1 MVGEGGN
8 FWAFLPPRSRAIR
21 EGIKTFKPVQAEV
34 QCGRIDGRT
43 PWDRESNV
51 FKWMQDNRYSSTF
64 IDYKPI
70 SMPDYKR
77 FKLKAAEVDYVKKFQ
92 DLNET
97 ALARLSLMRTGT

>member
-1 MVGEGGN
+1 VDASMVE
-8 FWAFLPPRSRAIR
+8 LP
-21 EGIKTFKPVQAEV
+21 GI
-34 QCGRIDGRT
+34 G
-43 PWDRESNV
+43 ESNV
-51 FKWMQDNRYSSTF
+51 FKWMQDNRYLSHI

-97 ALARLSLMRTGT
+97 ALARLSLDEDRNMMIVEAVSSAIMGGSKKYCCSLARYRIVTS